1 MGIFL
6 PLLLLP
12 SSNILQA
19 FILLSLTLL
28 ALPRFLSAYT
38 KKKMGDCPKVH
49 WTSFY
54 SFLNLLSPP
63 SFSLSRTTKKAD
75 TRAFQILNMHAPE
88 FAFFPSNSYCYIYIA
103 IFCT

>member
-75 TRAFQILNMHAPE
+75 TRAFQILNMHAP
-88 FAFFPSNSYCYIYIA
+88 
-103 IFCT
+103 